1 MKQKGQSLLE
11 FALVF
16 PLIFL
21 LITGL
26 IDLGRAL
33 FYYSTLNNAVRE
45 GTRYAV
51 VQPKGTADSVL
62 SDKVASYFYQINDLK
77 TNVVITVNHTGTTT
91 DPKVQIQATYVF
103 KPITPG
109 LKQILGAGHT
119 ITIQAQSEMRLTP
132 IAQ

>member
-1 MKQKGQSLLE
+1 MKKGQSLLE
-11 FALVF
+11 FALIF

-21 LITGL
+21 LITGM

-33 FYYSTLNNAVRE
+33 FYFSTLNNAVRE
-45 GTRYAV
+45 GTRYAI

-62 SDKVASYFYQINDLK
+62 ESKVESYFYDINDLRA
-77 TNVVITVNHTGTTT
+77 NVDITVTRTGTTE
-91 DPKVQIQATYVF
+91 DSKIQIRAIYLF
-103 KPITPG
+103 NPITPG
-109 LKQILGAGHT
+109 LKQILGSGHV

>member
-1 MKQKGQSLLE
+1 MMRKGQSILE

-26 IDLGRAL
+26 VDLGRAL

-45 GTRYAV
+45 GTRYAI
-51 VQPKGTADSVL
+51 VQPKGTEDSVIE
-62 SDKVASYFYQINDLK
+62 DKVAKYFYDINDLQ
-77 TNVVITVNHTGTTT
+77 TNVAITVNHTGTSE
-91 DPKVQIQATYVF
+91 DPKIQIIAAYIF

-109 LKQILGAGHT
+109 LKQIYFAALAGLVCRGGGWHV
-119 ITIQAQSEMRLTP
+119 
-132 IAQ
+132 

>member
-1 MKQKGQSLLE
+1 MKQKAQSLLE

-16 PLIFL
+16 PLIFF

-33 FYYSTLNNAVRE
+33 FFYSTLNNAVRE
-45 GTRYAV
+45 GTRYAI
-51 VQPKGTADSVL
+51 VQPKGTEDSVL
-62 SDKVASYFYQINDLK
+62 TAKVASYFYEINDLQN
-77 TNVVITVNHTGTTT
+77 NVSITVNHTGTTS
-91 DPKVQIQATYVF
+91 DPKIQIRAVYVF